1 MHPIFYKGG
10 SWPLLETEIDRN
22 RNNYKGNKG
31 QIDRHRRTERDIRCV
46 RYIYR
51 KKDERARRNIEEE
64 VRERDTDTVTVTE
77 IRRVREIYREK
88 YMGLP

>member
-1 MHPIFYKGG
+1 M
-10 SWPLLETEIDRN
+10 
-22 RNNYKGNKG
+22 
-31 QIDRHRRTERDIRCV
+31 

-88 YMGLP
+88 YILSARRRCRKISQRETNERDF